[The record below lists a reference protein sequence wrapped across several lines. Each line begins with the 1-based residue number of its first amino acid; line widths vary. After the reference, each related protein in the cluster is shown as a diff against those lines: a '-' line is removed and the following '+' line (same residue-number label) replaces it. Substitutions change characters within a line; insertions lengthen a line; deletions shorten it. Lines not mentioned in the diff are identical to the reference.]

1 MTSREKPQ
9 KLISYVCKIL
19 TVLLGIRL
27 LIFPIFEI
35 PDTIMFNLSIF
46 ILVLL
51 LGILYQYDLYCIYK
65 NIEQNIKGKLLIV
78 LISVIIWIFIFIT
91 FYIELYRFL

>member
-9 KLISYVCKIL
+9 KLISYICKIL
-19 TVLLGIRL
+19 TVLLGIRF

-35 PDTIMFNLSIF
+35 TDTIIFNLSIF

-91 FYIELYRFL
+91 FYMELYRFL

>member
-9 KLISYVCKIL
+9 KLISYICKIL
-19 TVLLGIRL
+19 TVLLGIRF

-35 PDTIMFNLSIF
+35 PDTIIFNLSIF

-91 FYIELYRFL
+91 FYMELYRFL